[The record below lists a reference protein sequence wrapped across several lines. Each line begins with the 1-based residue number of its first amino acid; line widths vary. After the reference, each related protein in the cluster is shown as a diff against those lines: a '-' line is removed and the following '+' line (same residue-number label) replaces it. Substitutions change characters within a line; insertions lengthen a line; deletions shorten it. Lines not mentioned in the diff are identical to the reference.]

1 MVISGAAS
9 QMVWIPVVFSMV
21 VYLCRIHPEQ
31 GPQVPTRVV
40 LFRSLQVPSGPVKS
54 NLMCTSQS

>member
-21 VYLCRIHPEQ
+21 VYLCRIHPESRDLRSPPEWFSS
-31 GPQVPTRVV
+31 GP
-40 LFRSLQVPSGPVKS
+40 FRSLQV
-54 NLMCTSQS
+54 L